1 MPTPRVYTVYTPVY
15 IVRGNGC
22 PRARH
27 LLGSSLPRARARE
40 SRSSVNCYAP
50 LITQL
55 CAREGNRC
63 VHRRRSWCKWNAWAS
78 LLLVFLSSPPFAPS
92 NRVRKATND
101 SLCSPPAG
109 IAIGRWLI
117 KDLRDTI
124 GVDQEADPTRVLC
137 SLVRGHVRLWSRSVM
152 GRFISSRSSR
162 FIAWWC
168 SFLGQ
173 RFLGITLRRR
183 YSKRFFLNLSNVDL
197 QYAQLKFKCG
207 IYIWFIYR
215 LLKY

>member
-22 PRARH
+22 PRARATSSP
-27 LLGSSLPRARARE
+27 LLFLVRSLARARA

-63 VHRRRSWCKWNAWAS
+63 VHRSWCKWNAWAS
-78 LLLVFLSSPPFAPS
+78 LLRLSPSVLVSLLVFFPPPLPSPPLIAHEGDERTIHFI
-92 NRVRKATND
+92 
-101 SLCSPPAG
+101 PPAG

-124 GVDQEADPTRVLC
+124 GVDQEADPTRVFY

-152 GRFISSRSSR
+152 GRFISNRSS
-162 FIAWWC
+162 
-168 SFLGQ
+168 
-173 RFLGITLRRR
+173 
-183 YSKRFFLNLSNVDL
+183 
-197 QYAQLKFKCG
+197 
-207 IYIWFIYR
+207 
-215 LLKY
+215 LL